1 MKMRFWQKTYILT
14 LILFLVCLNAGILSL
29 TLFTYSKSVRS
40 AEESAGAEQYYVAR
54 SFERDLEDMLA
65 ASRAQSPSLLMTSY
79 GNYYSERGVFLS
91 FERNGRTVFSSLPEE
106 IEAKSGTIFHK
117 KIGGVRHIVICSDVS
132 GYTMIFAK
140 NVDSLDREFRAL
152 TLTYMLTA
160 LGVSAL
166 LAAVLYFILK
176 SLSLPLERLRETT
189 AKIGEGDLSVSA
201 DESGKDEF
209 ALLGKSFNSMLGT
222 IKSQMSALETNA
234 EKKQM
239 LVDNM
244 AHELRTPLT
253 VIRGYAEYLERAA
266 VSEEE
271 RLVASRYIVSE
282 AERLTK
288 MSEILLDT
296 AYVR

>member
-1 MKMRFWQKTYILT
+1 MRFWQKTYILT

-40 AEESAGAEQYYVAR
+40 AEESAGAEQYYIAR

-65 ASRAQSPSLLMTSY
+65 ASRVQSPSLLMTSY
-79 GNYYSERGVFLS
+79 GSYYSEKGVFLA
-91 FERNGRTVFSSLPEE
+91 FESEGKTVYSNLPEM
-106 IEAKSGTIFHK
+106 IEAETETLFHK

-189 AKIGEGDLSVSA
+189 EKIQEGDLSVSA
-201 DESGKDEF
+201 D
-209 ALLGKSFNSMLGT
+209 
-222 IKSQMSALETNA
+222 
-234 EKKQM
+234 
-239 LVDNM
+239 
-244 AHELRTPLT
+244 
-253 VIRGYAEYLERAA
+253 RAA
-266 VSEEE
+266 RTNSRSSARALIRCSGLSKVRCP
-271 RLVASRYIVSE
+271 RL
-282 AERLTK
+282 RLTPK
-288 MSEILLDT
+288 RSKCSSIIWRTSCEP
-296 AYVR
+296 R